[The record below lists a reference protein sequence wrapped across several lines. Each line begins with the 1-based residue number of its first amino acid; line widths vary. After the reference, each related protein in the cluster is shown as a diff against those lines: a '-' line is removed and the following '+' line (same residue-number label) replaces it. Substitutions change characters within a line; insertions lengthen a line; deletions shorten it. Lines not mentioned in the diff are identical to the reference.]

1 MFRRSIVLLAAVL
14 AFSPGVAA
22 AGASAPAANPY
33 ERGPAPTEQA
43 LLAPLGSF
51 TYSTVVVPRSQVT
64 GFGGGT
70 IYYPDDT
77 SQGTYGGVVAV
88 PGFVSPEGAVAWLG
102 PHMASRGFVVFTI
115 ATTSPFDQ
123 PTARGKQLLAAL
135 DHLTQRTPDAV
146 RKRLDPARLAV
157 TGHSMGGGGALYA
170 SGARPGIKAAIPLA
184 PYNQDKTWNEVATP
198 TLVVGGSADQI
209 ASVDK
214 HARPFYNSL
223 TGARDRGLLN
233 VAAAD
238 HGDFTQENSI
248 TGRYAAAW
256 LKRFVDEDTRY
267 DQYLCPATGGPGVT
281 EYSASC
287 PLS

>member
-14 AFSPGVAA
+14 AFSPGTAVA
-22 AGASAPAANPY
+22 AANPY
-33 ERGPAPTEQA
+33 ERGPKPTEQA

-77 SQGTYGGVVAV
+77 SQGTFGGVVAV

-115 ATTSPFDQ
+115 ATNSIYDQ
-123 PTARGKQLLAAL
+123 PSARGKQLLAAMDYL
-135 DHLTQRTPDAV
+135 AQRAPDVV

-157 TGHSMGGGGALYA
+157 TGHSMGGGGALHA
-170 SGARPGIKAAIPLA
+170 TEARPGIKASVPLA
-184 PYNQDKTWNEVATP
+184 PYNLDETWSTVATP
-198 TLVVGGSADQI
+198 TLVIGGSADGV

-214 HARPFYNSL
+214 HARPFYTSL
-223 TGARDRGLLN
+223 TGARDRGLLD
-233 VAAAD
+233 VAGAD
-238 HGDFTQENSI
+238 HMAFTKENSI

-256 LKRFVDEDTRY
+256 LKRFVDQDTRY
-267 DQYLCPATGGPGVT
+267 EQFLCPATGGPGVA
-281 EYSASC
+281 EYLASC